1 MKLSK
6 KELGLIKPG
15 EFDIIVKHLH
25 EAHRISKHPLFMRD
39 EYGSAII
46 EHRMVIRTKVND
58 NITMETEITFMPLVR
73 RYRKEKIIED
83 DNLVAEI
90 MEVKEEC

>member
-1 MKLSK
+1 MKSK
-6 KELGLIKPG
+6 KEESLIKPG

-25 EAHRISKHPLFMRD
+25 ESHRISQHPLFMRD
-39 EYGSAII
+39 EFGSAII
-46 EHRMVIRTKVND
+46 EHRMIIKTQVNEH
-58 NITMETEITFMPLVR
+58 ITMETEVTFMPLIR

-90 MEVKEEC
+90 MEEKEEC

>member
-1 MKLSK
+1 MKTK
-6 KELGLIKPG
+6 KEASIIKPG
-15 EFDIIVKHLH
+15 EFDIIVNHLH
-25 EAHRISKHPLFMRD
+25 EAHRISQHPLFMRD
-39 EYGSAII
+39 EFGSAII
-46 EHRMVIRTKVND
+46 EHKMIIRTQVNEH
-58 NITMETEITFMPLVR
+58 ITMETEVTFMPLVR